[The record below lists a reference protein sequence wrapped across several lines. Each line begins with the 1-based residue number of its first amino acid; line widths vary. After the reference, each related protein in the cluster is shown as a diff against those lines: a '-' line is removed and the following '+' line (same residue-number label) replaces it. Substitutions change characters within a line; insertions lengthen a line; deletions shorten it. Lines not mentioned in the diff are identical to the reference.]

1 MENLINTSILL
12 SDKGFTLNT
21 DIFET
26 NIINIILLV
35 VILFKVL
42 GDALKTSLVNRKQKI
57 IEDVNDAKKR
67 LSNAKERLS

>member
-57 IEDVNDAKKR
+57 IEDVNDAKKTFI
-67 LSNAKERLS
+67 

>member
-12 SDKGFTLNT
+12 SDKGFALNT

-26 NIINIILLV
+26 NIISIILLV

-42 GDALKTSLVNRKQKI
+42 GDALRY
-57 IEDVNDAKKR
+57 
-67 LSNAKERLS
+67 